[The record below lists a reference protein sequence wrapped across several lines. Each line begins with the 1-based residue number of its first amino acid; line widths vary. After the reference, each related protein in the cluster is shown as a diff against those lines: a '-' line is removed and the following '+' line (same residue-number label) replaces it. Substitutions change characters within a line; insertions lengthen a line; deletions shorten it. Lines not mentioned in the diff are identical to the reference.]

1 MDDNVRGAPRL
12 SYFPGMYR
20 WGTLRVR
27 QGDDRGLSMSIR
39 WTPDLTVGIAE
50 VDRDQQAMFGAVAS
64 LLEAMREGS
73 GKAEIGRF
81 LEFMQRHLERH
92 FALEEHYMRE
102 CGYPHLGDHKGEH
115 DQFAA
120 AFARLFTE
128 YQTGG
133 ATTALVLQAN
143 KLAVHWL
150 RAHIGGADRRFGAFW
165 HGRTRVGARPII
177 LEASPRPA

>member
-1 MDDNVRGAPRL
+1 
-12 SYFPGMYR
+12 
-20 WGTLRVR
+20 
-27 QGDDRGLSMSIR
+27 MSIR
-39 WTPDLTVGIAE
+39 WTPDLAVGIPD

-92 FALEEHYMRE
+92 FAVEEQHMRE
-102 CGYPHLGDHKGEH
+102 CAYPHLGEHKREH
-115 DQFAA
+115 DQFAV
-120 AFARLFTE
+120 AFSRLFTE
-128 YQTGG
+128 FQAGG

-150 RAHIGGADRRFGAFW
+150 RTHIVVADRRFGAYW
-165 HGRTRVGARPII
+165 RGRTRVAARPII